1 MKIINEKG
9 KLFGLI
15 NIIDLGVLL
24 LVLALAAGGFMYM
37 NRKEAPPQ
45 AEMQEYHITLKCSG
59 YGDDV
64 VNAIKVGARLYYSSG
79 LTDIV
84 ITDVRVEPAKV
95 DVNTSDGRIVV
106 QDHPTLKDIYVT
118 VKLKDSLDD
127 PMIYINN
134 LHVTVGKD
142 ITLKTTRVE
151 VPAKVTSIVE

>member
-24 LVLALAAGGFMYM
+24 LILALAVGGFLYM
-37 NRKEAPPQ
+37 NRKEAPPLI
-45 AEMQEYHITLKCSG
+45 EMKEYLVTLKCSG
-59 YGDDV
+59 FGDDV
-64 VNAIKVGARLYYSSG
+64 VNAIKVGDRLYYGMG
-79 LTDIV
+79 LSDIV

-95 DVNTSDGRIVV
+95 DVHTSDGRIIV

-142 ITLKTTRVE
+142 IALKTTRVE
-151 VPAKVTSIVE
+151 VPAKVTLIVE